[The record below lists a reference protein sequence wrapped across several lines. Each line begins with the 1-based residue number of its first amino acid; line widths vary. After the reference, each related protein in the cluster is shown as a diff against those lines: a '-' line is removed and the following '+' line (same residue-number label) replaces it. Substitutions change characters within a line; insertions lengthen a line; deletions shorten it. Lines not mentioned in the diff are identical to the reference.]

1 MLLENYMIPCLFKTY
16 FGFECLGCGFQRS
29 LFLLFQ
35 GRFSEAFKMYPAIF
49 TTLLFFVFLIFYF
62 QNKTKIPQK
71 LVWQL
76 AFINF
81 IFIIIGYGLK
91 HFYF

>member
-1 MLLENYMIPCLFKTY
+1 MSLENYMIPCLFKTF

-35 GRFSEAFKMYPAIF
+35 GRFLEAFKMYPAIF
-49 TTLLFFVFLIFYF
+49 TTLLFLVFLIFYF

-71 LVWQL
+71 LVWQMTSL
-76 AFINF
+76 NL
-81 IFIIIGYGLK
+81 IFMIIGYGLK

>member
-1 MLLENYMIPCLFKTY
+1 MLLEKYMIPCLFKKY

-35 GRFSEAFKMYPAIF
+35 GRFLEAFKMYPPIF

-62 QNKTKIPQK
+62 QNKTKISEK
-71 LVWQL
+71 LVWKT
-76 AFINF
+76 AFLNL
-81 IFIIIGYGLK
+81 IFMMIGYGLK